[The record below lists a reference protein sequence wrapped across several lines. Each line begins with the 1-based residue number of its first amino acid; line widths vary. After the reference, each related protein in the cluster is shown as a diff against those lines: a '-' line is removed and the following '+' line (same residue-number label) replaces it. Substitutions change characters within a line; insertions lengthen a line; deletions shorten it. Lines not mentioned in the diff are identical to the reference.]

1 MLTIVIGVFLALLML
16 KLKRKKKGTDEE
28 GLIQFIALLIVLASV
43 VLGLFY
49 PLKYGNKELIKEV
62 NLVPFKNETLYQ
74 GKGYSYILISAN
86 GDYLYRHEIESEFNT
101 KTSKAYEIGKVS
113 NVDLKH
119 VTEIVDK
126 KCKKPVLRI
135 YKSDSLM
142 TPFTFGLERNKYE
155 YVFYVPVGTIK
166 KAKW

>member
-1 MLTIVIGVFLALLML
+1 MLTIVIGIFLALLM
-16 KLKRKKKGTDEE
+16 LKRKKKGTDEE
-28 GLIQFIALLIVLASV
+28 GLIQFIAILIVLASV

-49 PLKYGNKELIKEV
+49 PLKYGDKELIKEI

-74 GKGYSYILISAN
+74 GRGYSYILISAN

-101 KTSKAYEIGKVS
+101 ETSKAYEIGKVS
-113 NVDLKH
+113 NVDLNH
-119 VTEIVDK
+119 VTEIVDQ
-126 KCKKPVLRI
+126 KCKKPILRI

-142 TPFTFGLERNKYE
+142 TSFTFGLKRDKYE

-166 KAKW
+166 KTKWK